1 MLVGRGTERCGT
13 SLTGRAAAAGLNHG
27 PRRAEN
33 PGMGSSLLHGLVGR
47 TVLPLVAAIGGF
59 AGLYAG
65 TGNPFICAIWASLAA
80 HVVLLMPWR
89 RRGGRANHA
98 SILFGQPIALSEREK
113 AQIDV
118 DAVTAPQRREA
129 AIVVA
134 AVFALLPLAL
144 ALALTG

>member
-27 PRRAEN
+27 PRRAEK

-47 TVLPLVAAIGGF
+47 TVLRCYGDRRVRRPVRGDRK
-59 AGLYAG
+59 
-65 TGNPFICAIWASLAA
+65 PFICAIWASLAA
-80 HVVLLMPWR
+80 HVVLLTHCR

-98 SILFGQPIALSEREK
+98 SVLFGQPVALSEREK

-118 DAVTAPQRREA
+118 DAITARQRREA

-144 ALALTG
+144 ALAMTG